1 MSDESR
7 CEEVQRLA
15 AEIALGIADGE
26 ERAHA
31 LEHASTCRGCRRRLA
46 ELSELA
52 DELLLVAPVA
62 EPAAGLESGVLQ
74 RLRGE
79 WGRSR
84 PSRWSRLRSLRS
96 LAPIAA
102 ALAAGA
108 AALALTYLATDD
120 VRRDASLYRRA
131 LQQAHGNYFGALP
144 LRDAAGRRAG
154 LVFAYAG
161 SPSWLFVLLEDARGS
176 GRWNVELQTAK
187 GRRVRLGS
195 FDVDRGR
202 GSFGRALPVPLR
214 EVERVSMSERAGR
227 GRLTAL
233 SRQD

>member
-7 CEEVQRLA
+7 CDEAQRLA

-26 ERAHA
+26 ERARA
-31 LEHASTCRGCRRRLA
+31 LEHASACPGCRRRLA

-62 EPAAGLESGVLQ
+62 EPPAGLESGVLE
-74 RLRGE
+74 RLGE
-79 WGRSR
+79 ERGRSR
-84 PSRWSRLRSLRS
+84 PRRWSRLRSLRS

-108 AALALTYLATDD
+108 AALALMYLTTDD

-131 LQQAHGNYFGALP
+131 LQQANGNYFGALP
-144 LRDAAGRRAG
+144 LRDPGGRRAG

-161 SPSWLFVLLEDARGS
+161 SPSWLLVLVDGARGS
-176 GRWNVELQTAK
+176 GRWDVELQTAK

-195 FDVDRGR
+195 FNVDRGR

-214 EVERVSMSERAGR
+214 EVERVSVSERAGR

-233 SRQD
+233 SRRE